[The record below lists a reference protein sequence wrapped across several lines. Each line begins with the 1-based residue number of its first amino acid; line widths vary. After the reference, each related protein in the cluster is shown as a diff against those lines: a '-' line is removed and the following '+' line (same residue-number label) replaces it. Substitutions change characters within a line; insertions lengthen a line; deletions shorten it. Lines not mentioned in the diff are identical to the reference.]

1 MKAAFL
7 QAYGDV
13 DQFRVEDAPEPPAGP
28 GQVLIKV
35 AVSGLNP
42 VDLYVRQG
50 YMAKMVPVEL
60 PAVIGVD
67 AAGTVE
73 AVGPGV
79 TGFALGDRVIAH
91 FPIGKGAHAEYAAAP
106 AEGVAK
112 LPANVSFEAGAT
124 LPLVALTGRQSVD
137 ALGVKA
143 GDRVLVSGALG
154 AVGRAAVQYLRELGA
169 VPVAGV
175 RAERLA
181 EGKALAGEAVDID
194 TPPAT
199 PSFDFAV
206 STAGPVA
213 ANAVKFVRD
222 GGLLASAVQTPDE
235 ANPGN
240 RIKVAGIWGHDDPV
254 QLQQI
259 ADAAGRGDLVI
270 PVAHAFPL
278 AQLADAHKALATSPR
293 GKVIVTH

>member
-1 MKAAFL
+1 
-7 QAYGDV
+7 
-13 DQFRVEDAPEPPAGP
+13 
-28 GQVLIKV
+28 
-35 AVSGLNP
+35 
-42 VDLYVRQG
+42 
-50 YMAKMVPVEL
+50 
-60 PAVIGVD
+60 
-67 AAGTVE
+67 
-73 AVGPGV
+73 
-79 TGFALGDRVIAH
+79 
-91 FPIGKGAHAEYAAAP
+91 
-106 AEGVAK
+106 
-112 LPANVSFEAGAT
+112 
-124 LPLVALTGRQSVD
+124 LPLVALTGRQAVD

-154 AVGRAAVQYLRELGA
+154 AVGRAAVQYLKELGA
-169 VPVAGV
+169 FPVAGV

-181 EGKALAGEAVDID
+181 EGEALAGEAVDID
-194 TPPAT
+194 APPTT

-222 GGLLASAVQTPDE
+222 GGVLASAVQTPDE

-240 RIKVAGIWGHDDPV
+240 RVKVAGIWGHDDPV
-254 QLQQI
+254 LLQKI

-278 AQLADAHKALATSPR
+278 AQLADAHKALAASPR